1 MTDAFTKI
9 VDKLSAY
16 QLFNYFFPG
25 IIFNYG
31 IEQITSFRLAPD
43 DILYRIFVYYL
54 SGMILSRIGSIIIE
68 PVYKKI
74 CFVVYARYADF
85 LKASEKDSKI
95 DILLMENNTYRTL
108 ISVFF
113 VMLLFYIFDQ
123 IEWIRN
129 NYDSVNVVVI
139 NLLFL
144 IGLMTLSFRKQTS
157 FIRKRTHYHLG
168 VKDSGKIDELKK
180 EQRKLKIIKLIF
192 N

>member
-1 MTDAFTKI
+1 MTEAFTKI
-9 VDKLSAY
+9 FDKLSAY

-25 IIFNYG
+25 IIFNCG
-31 IEQITSFRLAPD
+31 IEKITSFRIAPD
-43 DILYRIFVYYL
+43 DILYRIFVYYI
-54 SGMILSRIGSIIIE
+54 SGLILSRIGSIIIE

-74 CFVVYARYADF
+74 CCVVYARYSDY
-85 LKASEKDSKI
+85 LKASQKDSKI

-113 VMLLFYIFDQ
+113 VMLLFYLCDQ

-129 NYDSVNVVVI
+129 NYDNVYVVVLS
-139 NLLFL
+139 LLFL

-157 FIRKRTHYHLG
+157 FIRKRTHFHLG
-168 VKDSGKIDELKK
+168 IKDMDQINELKK
-180 EQRKLKIIKLIF
+180 EQKKINIWKWIY

>member
-1 MTDAFTKI
+1 MTEAFAKI

-16 QLFNYFFPG
+16 QLFNYLFPG

-31 IEQITSFRLAPD
+31 IEQITSFRIAPD
-43 DILYRIFVYYL
+43 DMLYRIFVYYI
-54 SGMILSRIGSIIIE
+54 SGMILSRIGSTIIE

-74 CFVVYARYADF
+74 CCVVYSRYSDF
-85 LKASEKDSKI
+85 LKASQKDSKI

-113 VMLLFYIFDQ
+113 IMLLFYLCDQ
-123 IEWIRN
+123 IEWIHN
-129 NYDSVNVVVI
+129 NYDSIYVVVI
-139 NLLFL
+139 NLLLL

-157 FIRKRTHYHLG
+157 FIRKRTHFHLEL
-168 VKDSGKIDELKK
+168 KDSEQIDELKK
-180 EQRKLKIIKLIF
+180 EQRKINIWKQIF

>member
-1 MTDAFTKI
+1 MTEAFAKI

-31 IEQITSFRLAPD
+31 IEQITSFRIAPD
-43 DILYRIFVYYL
+43 DMLYRIFVYYI
-54 SGMILSRIGSIIIE
+54 SGMILSRIGSTIIE

-74 CFVVYARYADF
+74 CCVVYSRYSDF
-85 LKASEKDSKI
+85 LKASHKDSKI

-113 VMLLFYIFDQ
+113 IMLLFYLCDQ
-123 IEWIRN
+123 IEWIHN
-129 NYDSVNVVVI
+129 NYDSIYVVVI
-139 NLLFL
+139 NLLLL

-157 FIRKRTHYHLG
+157 FIRKRTHFHLEI
-168 VKDSGKIDELKK
+168 KDSEQIDELKK
-180 EQRKLKIIKLIF
+180 EQRKINIWKQIF

>member
-1 MTDAFTKI
+1 MTEAFEKI

-31 IEQITSFRLAPD
+31 IEQITSFRIAPD
-43 DILYRIFVYYL
+43 DILYRVFVYYI
-54 SGMILSRIGSIIIE
+54 SGMILSRIGSTIIE

-74 CFVVYARYADF
+74 CCVVYARYSDF
-85 LKASEKDSKI
+85 LKASQKDSKI

-113 VMLLFYIFDQ
+113 IMLLFYLCDQ
-123 IEWIRN
+123 IEWIHN
-129 NYDSVNVVVI
+129 NYDSIYVVVI
-139 NLLFL
+139 NLLLL

-157 FIRKRTHYHLG
+157 FIRKRTHFHLEI
-168 VKDSGKIDELKK
+168 KDSEQIDELKK
-180 EQRKLKIIKLIF
+180 EQRKINIWKQIF